1 MSEDRPPKLRK
12 PGTGDQEQ
20 KSARRFKKPETNI
33 REKLD
38 SLELKKKGTNITS
51 KVSSLKSKTN
61 SLKTKKDKEKQ
72 VGPKKLG
79 KSDIPPQKKSR
90 HDILKKDI
98 SQKLRENPILLIISL
113 IILIILVV
121 TAAMWSVDDVT
132 NQNQTNNTK
141 NQTSTQ
147 KNHFSDGNVSFDYPE
162 GWNITSRANSTN
174 RESHILVT
182 VSKDENNSVSI
193 FREDLGTQNFTYRVA
208 SWRSNIMKNGMIY
221 YEGGLTIDNQTA
233 YELMANFKPGDKVY
247 ATRGIALQKNNIL
260 YFIIFIFDDPLL
272 DYSSEMDKIIKS
284 FDVTENPI

>member
-12 PGTGDQEQ
+12 PGTGDQER

-38 SLELKKKGTNITS
+38 SLELKKKGTDITS

-61 SLKTKKDKEKQ
+61 KDKLKQ
-72 VGPKKLG
+72 GGPKKLG
-79 KSDIPPQKKSR
+79 KSDTQTKKESR
-90 HDILKKDI
+90 SDILKRD
-98 SQKLRENPILLIISL
+98 SSHLLRENPLLISISL

-132 NQNQTNNTK
+132 SQNQTNNTK
-141 NQTSTQ
+141 NQTSIQ
-147 KNHFSDGNVSFDYPE
+147 KNHFSDGNVSFDYPKD
-162 GWNITSRANSTN
+162 WNITSRANSTN
-174 RESHILVT
+174 SESHLLVT

-193 FREDLGTQNFTYRVA
+193 FREYLGNHNFTYRVGA
-208 SWRSNIMKNGMIY
+208 WRSNIMENGMIY
-221 YEGGLTIDNQTA
+221 YEGSLTMGNQTA

-272 DYSSEMDKIIKS
+272 NYSADMDKIINS
-284 FDVTENPI
+284 FKVTENRI